1 MNKPEILSP
10 AGDFECLQ
18 AALDFGADAVF
29 LAGKMFGMRSS
40 SKNFDRDDLK
50 KACDLAHSMGKK
62 IHVTC
67 NILPKNSELEALPS
81 FLEFAQDIGVDAL
94 IVADAGVLEMAKRYA
109 PKVAIHI
116 STQAGVTNYA
126 TANAL
131 YNLGASRVVMAR
143 EVPLSDIAEIRAK
156 TPKELEIEC
165 FVHGAMCVSFSGR
178 CLISSYLTGRDA
190 NHGDCAQPC
199 RWKYH
204 LYEEKREGQFFPV
217 EEFDGGTYL
226 YNSRDMCMI
235 EHIPELVAA
244 GVSSFKIEGRAKS
257 SYYTAVTT
265 NAYRHAVDDFY
276 AEGENFKLK
285 PWIKEELEKIS
296 HREYST
302 GFYFGYEPGQ
312 TTDNGGYIRHYDAAA
327 FCEESIDDTTSVI
340 SQRNKFCVGD
350 TLDILPPG
358 GVPYNVQCISLTNE
372 DGEQVES
379 APHPKQILTMK
390 SDLPV
395 PAGSVLRR
403 KREQ

>member
-94 IVADAGVLEMAKRYA
+94 IVADPGVLEMAKRYA

-358 GVPYNVQCISLTNE
+358 GVPYNVKCISLTNE

>member
-10 AGDFECLQ
+10 AGDFECLRS
-18 AALDFGADAVF
+18 ALDFGADAVF
-29 LAGKMFGMRSS
+29 LGGKMFGMRSS
-40 SKNFDRDDLK
+40 SKNFERDDLK
-50 KACDLAHSMGKK
+50 KACDLAHSTGKK

-67 NILPKNSELEALPS
+67 NVLPKNSELDSLPE
-81 FLEFAQDIGVDAL
+81 FLEFAKDCGVDAL
-94 IVADAGVLEMAKRYA
+94 IIADMGVLEMAKRYA
-109 PKVAIHI
+109 PGIAVHI

-131 YNLGASRVVMAR
+131 YNMGASRVVMAR

-235 EHIPELVAA
+235 EHIPELVKA

-257 SYYTAVTT
+257 SYYVAVTT
-265 NAYRHAVDDFY
+265 NAYRHAVDDYF
-276 AEGENFKLK
+276 AEGENFRLK
-285 PWIKEELEKIS
+285 PWIREELEKIS

-312 TTDNGGYIRHYDAAA
+312 TTDNGGYIRRYDAAA
-327 FCEESIDDTTSVI
+327 FCEKSIDKTTSVI
-340 SQRNKFCVGD
+340 SQRNKFWAGD
-350 TLDILPPG
+350 ILDVLPPG
-358 GVPYNVQCISLTNE
+358 GVPFNVRCISLTNS
-372 DGEQVES
+372 DGELVDS
-379 APHPKQILTMK
+379 APHPMEILTMR

-403 KREQ
+403 KRD